1 MLASHA
7 CGRAEVRLPTAVAAV
22 DVPLQVGDE
31 IGEEPQAEHDSD
43 ADGGTK
49 ENGYE

>member
-1 MLASHA
+1 MLASHP
-7 CGRAEVRLPTAVAAV
+7 CGRAEVRLTAVAV